1 VAHVEADPPGDE
13 DTPSFRARLWTRAHD
28 PTLLAGP
35 PVAVALCLS
44 RLAGLVAPLPYWLI
58 VTLVVGAQA
67 VSIVLAAL
75 WIDRVRGVRLTAYVG
90 ALLGLIGVVAYS
102 TGWGPILSLGFIF
115 GAAFALH
122 LSGSAATRPAL
133 VWTVLYMALGE
144 LAIALGIAPSLV
156 RKPLVHG
163 LAGLGLLGVVLT
175 ILLLGRSVAARE
187 EIEAELRHSES
198 RFKALVRNVS
208 DIIVVVD
215 GRGTA
220 RYVSPSFERVLG
232 ISPRQLDTRMAADL
246 MHPDD
251 LPRMQRE
258 AQGMT
263 ADEFEGWRSELRL
276 QHADGSWLWFE
287 ATITNRLEDP
297 NVRGVVAN
305 LHDISA
311 RKQAEEALR
320 HAHERFRSAFENAPI
335 GMAMTDLDGHIMRA
349 NPAMARIVGRSA
361 DELSGMNVHD
371 LTHPDDR
378 DTSSAEMRR
387 LVAEG
392 SDGYRIEKRYCH
404 TDGREVWVS
413 VSVSCVRDDE
423 GQPSYLIGQVEDVTE
438 RRALRERLAYAAIHD
453 PLTTLPNRVLFM
465 DRLETALTRAARH
478 GRMVAVVFLDLDR
491 FKLVNDGM
499 GHAAGDRLLERV
511 AERLQ
516 RVTRPSDTVARF
528 GGDEFV
534 VLCEEIADEAVA
546 VEMAQR
552 LADALR
558 EPVVLSEGEIF
569 VTASLGLALSG
580 GDRDTAASL
589 VRDADTAMYT
599 AKDRG
604 RARIEVFDPESHGVV
619 LDKVHLRSELHGAL
633 DRGEFRVYY
642 QPIVETSTGRLTCVE
657 ALLRW
662 QHPDRGLLHPGE
674 FLAMAEESGL
684 ISSIGAWVLE
694 ESCRQAMAWS
704 TERRLAGLGS
714 DPISV
719 SVNLSPRQLTDP
731 DLVEEVAAIVARTG
745 IAPETVWLEIT
756 EGALAADTESTLAV
770 LRRLRALGIRL
781 AIDDFGTG
789 YASLGYL
796 KSFPVEVLKIDRSF
810 IVGLGRGVEDSTI
823 VRSVIALA
831 RSLGLDCVAE
841 GIERPQQLE
850 ELNALGCAFVQG
862 FLLGVPLPADVLGPQ
877 LGDDLSPWT
886 VNGSGLFEAAAAF
899 T

>member
-1 VAHVEADPPGDE
+1 
-13 DTPSFRARLWTRAHD
+13 
-28 PTLLAGP
+28 
-35 PVAVALCLS
+35 
-44 RLAGLVAPLPYWLI
+44 
-58 VTLVVGAQA
+58 
-67 VSIVLAAL
+67 
-75 WIDRVRGVRLTAYVG
+75 
-90 ALLGLIGVVAYS
+90 
-102 TGWGPILSLGFIF
+102 
-115 GAAFALH
+115 
-122 LSGSAATRPAL
+122 
-133 VWTVLYMALGE
+133 
-144 LAIALGIAPSLV
+144 
-156 RKPLVHG
+156 
-163 LAGLGLLGVVLT
+163 
-175 ILLLGRSVAARE
+175 
-187 EIEAELRHSES
+187 
-198 RFKALVRNVS
+198 
-208 DIIVVVD
+208 
-215 GRGTA
+215 
-220 RYVSPSFERVLG
+220 
-232 ISPRQLDTRMAADL
+232 
-246 MHPDD
+246 
-251 LPRMQRE
+251 
-258 AQGMT
+258 
-263 ADEFEGWRSELRL
+263 
-276 QHADGSWLWFE
+276 
-287 ATITNRLEDP
+287 
-297 NVRGVVAN
+297 
-305 LHDISA
+305 
-311 RKQAEEALR
+311 
-320 HAHERFRSAFENAPI
+320 
-335 GMAMTDLDGHIMRA
+335 
-349 NPAMARIVGRSA
+349 
-361 DELSGMNVHD
+361 
-371 LTHPDDR
+371 
-378 DTSSAEMRR
+378 
-387 LVAEG
+387 
-392 SDGYRIEKRYCH
+392 
-404 TDGREVWVS
+404 
-413 VSVSCVRDDE
+413 
-423 GQPSYLIGQVEDVTE
+423 
-438 RRALRERLAYAAIHD
+438 
-453 PLTTLPNRVLFM
+453 
-465 DRLETALTRAARH
+465 
-478 GRMVAVVFLDLDR
+478 MVAVVFLDLDR
-491 FKLVNDGM
+491 FKLINDGM

-546 VEMAQR
+546 LEMAQR

-589 VRDADTAMYT
+589 LRDADTAMYT

-604 RARIEVFDPESHGVV
+604 RARIELFDPKSHGVV
-619 LDKVHLRSELHGAL
+619 LDKIHIRTDLHGAL

-662 QHPDRGLLHPGE
+662 QHPQRGLLHPGE

-694 ESCRQAMAWS
+694 ESCRQAMAWT

-719 SVNLSPRQLTDP
+719 SVNLSPRQLIDP
-731 DLVEEVAAIVARTG
+731 DLVDEVAAIVARTG

-770 LRRLRALGIRL
+770 LRRLRTLGIRL

-810 IVGLGRGVEDSTI
+810 MVGLGRGVEDSTI

-850 ELNALGCAFVQG
+850 ELSALGCAFVQG
-862 FLLGVPLPADVLGPQ
+862 FLLGVPLPADVLGPR